1 MKSNFA
7 VNGRTHTWLIYIEP
21 WLILWKREWV
31 EALFF
36 SPEIRRDK
44 FEQEAGKTFFC
55 ASDVAKAL
63 GYVNPYAAVKR
74 HCRGPLT
81 KREGVVQK
89 VNQYGN
95 AGMEQ
100 CGVLPEF
107 KEIAIFMQLF
117 LVALDKIIF
126 RDYNYNSVIYQCYI
140 GGVQNKR
147 KWNDFRKYPTGSES
161 RIFRKRI

>member
-1 MKSNFA
+1 MTKDEMNKKLLQQANSLTSTVDSLNA
-7 VNGRTHTWLIYIEP
+7 TINAQTQLIAQLNQTIQELKEQLNKNSKNSP
-21 WLILWKREWV
+21 KR
-31 EALFF
+31 
-36 SPEIRRDK
+36 
-44 FEQEAGKTFFC
+44 
-55 ASDVAKAL
+55 
-63 GYVNPYAAVKR
+63 
-74 HCRGPLT
+74 
-81 KREGVVQK
+81 
-89 VNQYGN
+89 GN

-107 KEIAIFMQLF
+107 KGIAIFMQLF

-147 KWNDFRKYPTGSES
+147 KWNDFRKYPPGSES